1 MTWASFTN
9 GAGRALSIKVEST
22 VALRA
27 LPGDAA
33 VRVWT
38 IAQSA
43 PGISAGYAIVQG
55 SFAATAAQFLVL
67 PLALFTE
74 NGTGLNIALNGAFA
88 FQVEEVAPAVCR
100 VTWAA
105 SDPDG
110 YALVNGTYAAVTGA
124 LAFSPAAPTP
134 FTLSAPCRIQL
145 PTPAL
150 VYSQACAVFCQK
162 DIPVRSK
169 AGVVYDSAAPCQL
182 NAQLRELGSASIVA
196 RFDEVAPLA
205 GERVIAD
212 TFYAGI
218 TVGWYILEGI
228 NTGVT
233 GAAGF
238 LLGMQV
244 TE

>member
-1 MTWASFTN
+1 MTWATFTS
-9 GAGRALSIKVEST
+9 GAGRPLSIKVEFT

-43 PGISAGYAIVQG
+43 PGVSAGYAIVQG
-55 SFAATAAQFLVL
+55 TFAATAAQFSII
-67 PLALFTE
+67 PLAAFTE
-74 NGTGLNIALNGAFA
+74 NGTGLAIALNVAFA
-88 FQVEEVAPAVCR
+88 FQVEEVAPNVCR

-110 YALVNGTYAAVTGA
+110 YALVNGTYAAVTAA

-134 FTLSAPCRIQL
+134 FTLSAPCRINL

-162 DIPVRSK
+162 NIPTRSK
-169 AGVVYDSAAPCQL
+169 AGVVFDSAAPCQL
-182 NAQLRELGSASIVA
+182 NAQLRELGSATIVA
-196 RFDEVAPLA
+196 RFDEAAPSS

-212 TFYAGI
+212 TAYSGI
-218 TVGWYILEGI
+218 TVGWYILEGF